1 MWPIMGKRMSPSQIG
16 QLRKRLK
23 LSQRQFAQ
31 LFGVHPM
38 TVSKWERDEFP
49 PNSYQQALLAEFS
62 KSAKAKEVNE
72 TLGAVLVGAGIAAAL
87 YLLLKYS
94 QK

>member
-1 MWPIMGKRMSPSQIG
+1 MSPSQIA
-16 QLRKRLK
+16 QLRSRLN
-23 LSQRQFAQ
+23 LSQPQFGQ

-38 TVSKWERDEFP
+38 TVSKWERGLIP
-49 PNSYQQALLAEFS
+49 PNSYQQALLAEFG